1 MGPLTT
7 NMKTVK
13 VLSANQD
20 SLENRLNA
28 LHKHFE
34 TFEEDNMR
42 RFEALENRIK
52 LMESIIINLQD
63 ETHNKE
69 KSVKPISCAFC
80 QLKFK
85 KAKDLEEHIATEH
98 DRMFKCNY
106 CAEEF
111 DLQWKLEL
119 HVQTHVQVDKLNCG
133 KCDINFHLKWRLVKH
148 TRLHGNSNVKCFYYY
163 NNHKHCPYV
172 ELGCKFRHVDATY
185 CKFQAKCFRK
195 LCPNK
200 HEHVEEMISDIDEN
214 TDEQPTVDVDKM
226 CDEIL
231 KNATHVSNI
240 VEEDSIL
247 SESFIDNVMNERERK
262 ADKIESE
269 ENEESI
275 EKYFPDCKECNS
287 EKQDCIACIMK
298 HIKQSD
304 DVDTDNEDF

>member
-111 DLQWKLEL
+111 DLQ
-119 HVQTHVQVDKLNCG
+119 
-133 KCDINFHLKWRLVKH
+133 
-148 TRLHGNSNVKCFYYY
+148 
-163 NNHKHCPYV
+163 
-172 ELGCKFRHVDATY
+172 
-185 CKFQAKCFRK
+185 
-195 LCPNK
+195 
-200 HEHVEEMISDIDEN
+200 
-214 TDEQPTVDVDKM
+214 
-226 CDEIL
+226 
-231 KNATHVSNI
+231 
-240 VEEDSIL
+240 
-247 SESFIDNVMNERERK
+247 
-262 ADKIESE
+262 
-269 ENEESI
+269 
-275 EKYFPDCKECNS
+275 
-287 EKQDCIACIMK
+287 
-298 HIKQSD
+298 
-304 DVDTDNEDF
+304 